1 LHRGCYLI
9 GYGGRY
15 LIYVDV
21 LVELSHAV
29 DKFNLIFS
37 YSASYVDSIGD
48 AG

>member
-15 LIYVDV
+15 LIYIDV
-21 LVELSHAV
+21 LVEFLQAI
-29 DKFNLIFS
+29 DKFNLTFS
-37 YSASYVDSIGD
+37 YSAPYVDSIGN